1 MYKAEK
7 VESEQETTSDDVL
20 SSKSTSKAFEKTL
33 KSRNN
38 IKSLYKKPWFIG
50 LIVVIVLI
58 FIGIIGGF
66 RKTDTSLIPAKEI
79 NNLYANP
86 DEYKGRTVELT
97 GQVFSIEKDGDS
109 TFIQLYHDVENDNQ
123 NTVVISNDSNLK
135 VSDDDYVRIEG
146 SVDGEISGENML
158 GGEISCPQISATKVE
173 KINVTEA
180 IPAEKTVKVNKTI
193 TKGNYKATVKKV
205 DFTGQNVR
213 IYLNV
218 KNNSSEDFDNYPDQG
233 TIIQDGKQYKAEY
246 NSNYPD
252 INTSIKPGVSSE
264 SIIIY
269 KGVKQSDFKY
279 TFDGYDSEY
288 NDMKFNFDI
297 KIK

>member
-7 VESEQETTSDDVL
+7 VESEQETTFDDVS

-38 IKSLYKKPWFIG
+38 IKSLHKKPWFIG

-86 DEYKGRTVELT
+86 DEYKGRTVKLT

-123 NTVVISNDSNLK
+123 NTVVISNDPNLK
-135 VSDDDYVRIEG
+135 VSDDDYVRVEG

-193 TKGNYKATVKKV
+193 AKGNYKATVKKV
-205 DFTGQNVR
+205 DFTGQNAR
-213 IYLNV
+213 IYLNI

-269 KGVKQSDFKY
+269 KGIKQSDFKY